1 MAKTISEIKEKIVEE
16 SSDDSSVVSESSSED
31 EISNQ
36 ATVKDEKEGNS
47 TDDDSSSVASSSDEE
62 EEKEDS
68 DKEEASEEDEK
79 KQVKEETSDKES
91 VSEEEEDSDMEE
103 EEKEDSDMEEASV
116 KEEEKQVPVKKEE
129 EKKEKIPKKDAA
141 VKADNKSTTP
151 TQTKKRPAPDST
163 QETPKKAVKLNDGTS
178 QEPPSATENTVYVGQ
193 LLLTATAEDV
203 HTFFAEC
210 GEITDIRLMTFPDG
224 QGKGYGYIDF
234 AENEGKIK
242 AKALNG
248 SEWNGRTLKVGD
260 AQPKNASEKFV
271 EKTTTIFIGNLD
283 NKLKEKDIR
292 EAFKKFGDIKA
303 VHIVQRKKHATA
315 FLRYASKKHAANAI
329 REMNTTELH
338 GRKVVLRFSKNNSDN
353 LYKKKK
359 K

>member
-1 MAKTISEIKEKIVEE
+1 MAKTISEMKEKIVDE

-36 ATVKDEKEGNS
+36 ATVNEKEGNS

-68 DKEEASEEDEK
+68 DKEEAS
-79 KQVKEETSDKES
+79 DKES
-91 VSEEEEDSDMEE
+91 VSE

-116 KEEEKQVPVKKEE
+116 KEKEKQVPVKKEE
-129 EKKEKIPKKDAA
+129 EKKEKIPKKDAV
-141 VKADNKSTTP
+141 VKADNKSTTKKPTP

-163 QETPKKAVKLNDGTS
+163 LETPKKAVKLNDGTS
-178 QEPPSATENTVYVGQ
+178 QEPPSAIENTVYVGQ
-193 LLLTATAEDV
+193 LLLTATTEDV

-248 SEWNGRTLKVGD
+248 SEWMGRTIKVGD

-292 EAFKKFGDIKA
+292 EAFNKFGDIKA
-303 VHIVQRKKHATA
+303 VHIVQKKKHATA